1 MVDSIHH
8 GDMAMAG
15 EAFTA
20 DGMILS
26 GIHFIL
32 TGDHGV
38 QVGVVAGPTAVAGVT
53 AEAGAMAEA
62 GASVS
67 DLVAAMDMAVSIT
80 HGITTT
86 TILTIM
92 IV

>member
-1 MVDSIHH
+1 MDFIHH

-38 QVGVVAGPTAVAGVT
+38 QVGVVAGPTAAAGVT
-53 AEAGAMAEA
+53 AVAGASVEA

-67 DLVAAMDMAVSIT
+67 DMAMAMVDSIILIMDT
-80 HGITTT
+80 IT
-86 TILTIM
+86 IHIIM
-92 IV
+92 IA